1 MQPEPQIV
9 KLLVAN
15 GLRPAEARTLACW
28 NEDDDELTQLDMEN
42 IAGLRQPEVSLAVC
56 EMRRRGWLRQIAKR
70 KPERGAPV
78 KVYTLA
84 IPMRDIVREIVA
96 ERTREIDQAQE
107 LTVQLL
113 QAVA

>member
-1 MQPEPQIV
+1 MSEHQIV

-15 GLRPAEARTLACW
+15 GLDKAAARVLACW
-28 NEDDDELTQLDMEN
+28 NDDDDILTAVDIEN
-42 IAGLRQPEVSLAVC
+42 MSSLRQPEVSVAANYL
-56 EMRRRGWLRQIAKR
+56 RRRGWLACRTER
-70 KPERGAPV
+70 KTEGKGRPFNL
-78 KVYTLA
+78 YTLRVS
-84 IPMRDIVREIVA
+84 MSDIVREIVA